1 MNNSDETNNM
11 VSEDMEDNTVIAE
24 LRSQIKT
31 LKNENKSLKPL
42 VQEQVFND
50 VGLDINSGF
59 GKAVSKLYTGP
70 LETESLQSFIN
81 EEFGETE
88 VQAPV
93 PESSEPVAQTNQGQ
107 QRVSQVMSKAGSVGP
122 TDITDALNTIVQ
134 NGTVKDSIVAKLR
147 AIDAIEESEKNR

>member
-1 MNNSDETNNM
+1 MTSEEMN

-31 LKNENKSLKPL
+31 LKSENKTLKP
-42 VQEQVFND
+42 VAQQQVFKD

-70 LETESLQSFIN
+70 LETEALQSFID
-81 EEFGETE
+81 EEFGEVE

-93 PESSEPVAQTNQGQ
+93 PEASEPVSQMNQGQ
-107 QRVSQVMSKAGSVGP
+107 QRVSQVMSKAGSAGP
-122 TDITDALNTIVQ
+122 TDISDAFNEVVQ
-134 NGTVKDSIVAKLR
+134 NGTVKDTIAARLSMIDSVAK
-147 AIDAIEESEKNR
+147 EQNK